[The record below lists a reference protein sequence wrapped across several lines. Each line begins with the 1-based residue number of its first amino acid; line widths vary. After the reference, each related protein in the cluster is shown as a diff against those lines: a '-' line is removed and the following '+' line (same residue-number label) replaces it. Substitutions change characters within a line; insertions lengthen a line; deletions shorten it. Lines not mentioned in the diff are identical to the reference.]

1 MVYID
6 REAYIHTKKEVF
18 MKILRNTVIITFI
31 VGGLIFARTGKD
43 VKKTGDNNLN
53 VKNQHYW
60 VKDYSDNDNKQL
72 DRKRSHKRR
81 RKIRKPVK
89 GLR

>member
-1 MVYID
+1 
-6 REAYIHTKKEVF
+6 
-18 MKILRNTVIITFI
+18 MKILRNIIILTFI
-31 VGGLIFARTGKD
+31 VGGLVFARTGKD
-43 VKKTGDNNLN
+43 IKRADSMNLK

-60 VKDYSDNDNKQL
+60 VKDHADEDNSQL
-72 DRKRSHKRR
+72 DRKRSNKRR

>member
-1 MVYID
+1 
-6 REAYIHTKKEVF
+6 
-18 MKILRNTVIITFI
+18 MKILQDSLILTFI
-31 VGGLIFARTGKD
+31 IVGLVFARTGKD
-43 VKKTGDNNLN
+43 IKRTESENLN

-60 VKDYSDNDNKQL
+60 VKDHADEDKSQL
-72 DRKRSHKRR
+72 DRKRSNKRR

>member
-1 MVYID
+1 MNIF
-6 REAYIHTKKEVF
+6 K
-18 MKILRNTVIITFI
+18 NTIIITFI
-31 VGGLIFARTGKD
+31 VSGLIFARTGKN
-43 VKKTGDNNLN
+43 VERTENKNLN
-53 VKNQHYW
+53 VKDHHYW
-60 VKDYSDNDNKQL
+60 VKDYSNNDNDQL

>member
-1 MVYID
+1 
-6 REAYIHTKKEVF
+6 
-18 MKILRNTVIITFI
+18 MKILRDTIILTLL
-31 VGGLIFARTGKD
+31 VGGLVFARTGKD
-43 VKKTGDNNLN
+43 INRAESTNLK

-60 VKDYSDNDNKQL
+60 VKDHVDEDKSQL
-72 DRKRSHKRR
+72 DRKRSNKRR

>member
-1 MVYID
+1 
-6 REAYIHTKKEVF
+6 
-18 MKILRNTVIITFI
+18 MKILRNTIILTFI
-31 VGGLIFARTGKD
+31 VVGLVFARTGKD
-43 VKKTGDNNLN
+43 IKRAESKNLN

-60 VKDYSDNDNKQL
+60 VKDHADGDKSQL
-72 DRKRSHKRR
+72 DRKRSNKRR

>member
-1 MVYID
+1 
-6 REAYIHTKKEVF
+6 
-18 MKILRNTVIITFI
+18 MKILYNTLIVTFI
-31 VGGLIFARTGKD
+31 IVGLVFARTGKD
-43 VKKTGDNNLN
+43 IKRAESDNLN

-60 VKDYSDNDNKQL
+60 IKDHADEDKSQL
-72 DRKRSHKRR
+72 DRKRSNKRR

>member
-1 MVYID
+1 MSKV
-6 REAYIHTKKEVF
+6 
-18 MKILRNTVIITFI
+18 ILVTFI
-31 VGGLIFARTGKD
+31 VGGLIFART
-43 VKKTGDNNLN
+43 VKSDPGSVEKNAQSKNN
-53 VKNQHYW
+53 HYW
-60 VKDYSDNDNKQL
+60 VKDVSDNSDIKL

>member
-1 MVYID
+1 
-6 REAYIHTKKEVF
+6 
-18 MKILRNTVIITFI
+18 MKILRYTFILTFI
-31 VGGLIFARTGKD
+31 VVGLIFARTGKD
-43 VKKTGDNNLN
+43 IKRAEKTNLK

-60 VKDYSDNDNKQL
+60 VNDYVDKDKNQL
-72 DRKRSHKRR
+72 DRKRSNKRR

>member
-1 MVYID
+1 MSKV
-6 REAYIHTKKEVF
+6 
-18 MKILRNTVIITFI
+18 ILVTFI
-31 VGGLIFARTGKD
+31 VGGLIFARTGKSD
-43 VKKTGDNNLN
+43 PRSEEKN
-53 VKNQHYW
+53 VQSKSNHYW
-60 VKDYSDNDNKQL
+60 VKAVSDNSDVKL

>member
-1 MVYID
+1 
-6 REAYIHTKKEVF
+6 
-18 MKILRNTVIITFI
+18 MKTMSKVILVTFI
-31 VGGLIFARTGKD
+31 VSGLIFARTGKSD
-43 VKKTGDNNLN
+43 PRSVE
-53 VKNQHYW
+53 KNAQSKGNHYW
-60 VKDYSDNDNKQL
+60 VKDVSDNSDVKL

>member
-1 MVYID
+1 
-6 REAYIHTKKEVF
+6 
-18 MKILRNTVIITFI
+18 MKILRDSFI
-31 VGGLIFARTGKD
+31 LTLIVFGLVYARTGKD
-43 VKKTGDNNLN
+43 IKRAESTNLK

-60 VKDYSDNDNKQL
+60 VKDYIDEEKSQL
-72 DRKRSHKRR
+72 DRKRSNKRR

>member
-1 MVYID
+1 
-6 REAYIHTKKEVF
+6 
-18 MKILRNTVIITFI
+18 MKILRNTIIIIFI
-31 VGGLIFARTGKD
+31 VSGLVLARAGSSYNKAED
-43 VKKTGDNNLN
+43 KNLK

-60 VKDYSDNDNKQL
+60 VKDHANEDKGQL
-72 DRKRSHKRR
+72 ERKRSNKRR

>member
-1 MVYID
+1 MFVP
-6 REAYIHTKKEVF
+6 RRGFF
-18 MKILRNTVIITFI
+18 MKILRNVIILTFI
-31 VGGLIFARTGKD
+31 VSGLLFARTGKD
-43 VKKTGDNNLN
+43 SKRVE
-53 VKNQHYW
+53 VKNLKVKNDHYW
-60 VKDYSDNDNKQL
+60 VIDYSNNDIDQL

>member
-1 MVYID
+1 
-6 REAYIHTKKEVF
+6 
-18 MKILRNTVIITFI
+18 MKILRNTIIITFI
-31 VGGLIFARTGKD
+31 ISGLIFSRTGKD
-43 VKKTGDNNLN
+43 VKRAGDKNLN

-60 VKDYSDNDNKQL
+60 VKDHVDEDKSQL
-72 DRKRSHKRR
+72 DRKRSNKRR

>member
-1 MVYID
+1 
-6 REAYIHTKKEVF
+6 
-18 MKILRNTVIITFI
+18 MKAVNTILIFTIL
-31 VGGLIFARTGKD
+31 VGGLMFGRTQPVNPRVEENKIRI
-43 VKKTGDNNLN
+43 KSEN
-53 VKNQHYW
+53 YW
-60 VKDYSDNDNKQL
+60 VKDHSDNSSDNQL

>member
-1 MVYID
+1 
-6 REAYIHTKKEVF
+6 
-18 MKILRNTVIITFI
+18 MKILRNTIIIAFI
-31 VGGLIFARTGKD
+31 VSGLIFARTGKD
-43 VKKTGDNNLN
+43 IKRGESTNLK

-60 VKDYSDNDNKQL
+60 AKDHVDEDKSQL
-72 DRKRSHKRR
+72 DRKRSNKRR

>member
-1 MVYID
+1 MN
-6 REAYIHTKKEVF
+6 
-18 MKILRNTVIITFI
+18 ILRDTLILTFI
-31 VGGLIFARTGKD
+31 VVGLVFARTGKD
-43 VKKTGDNNLN
+43 IKRTESKNLN

-60 VKDYSDNDNKQL
+60 VKDHADEDKSQL
-72 DRKRSHKRR
+72 DRKRSNKRR